1 MNKTLAAAVAGTVL
15 ALAASA
21 HAADKP
27 LRSVGVTV
35 GDLANPYFVAVG
47 QSATKEAHKINPNA
61 KVTVVSA
68 KYDLNTQVGQIENFI
83 ANKVDVIILGA
94 ADSKGI
100 APAVREAQKAG
111 IVVVAVDVAADG
123 ADATVMSDNKMAGA
137 RSCEYIAKQ
146 LGGKGNVVIVNGPPV
161 SSIID
166 RVTGCKT
173 EFAKTPGIKI
183 LSDNQNAGGSRDG
196 GMTAMS
202 NILTAYPKIDAV
214 FGINDPTA
222 IGAELAIR
230 QAKRTDIKLIG
241 GVDGGPDGVQALK
254 NTNSLFVVSPA
265 QDPNGMAALA
275 VDVGYGLM
283 NGKAPRKRCN
293 SFRRRRLRVKTWR
306 RIRAG
311 CGTNRNA
318 LIVMI

>member
-1 MNKTLAAAVAGTVL
+1 MNRTISSIAACSLL

-47 QSATKEAHKINPNA
+47 QSATREAHKINPNA

-83 ANKVDVIILGA
+83 ANKVDVIVLGA
-94 ADSKGI
+94 ADSRGI
-100 APAVREAQKAG
+100 APAVREAEKAG
-111 IVVVAVDVAADG
+111 IIVVAVDVSAEG
-123 ADATVMSDNKMAGA
+123 ANATVMSDNVYAGA
-137 RSCEYIAKQ
+137 QSCKYIAQQ

-166 RVTGCKT
+166 RVTGCKA
-173 EFAKTPGIKI
+173 EFAKDPGIKI

-196 GMTAMS
+196 GLTAMS
-202 NILTAYPKIDAV
+202 NLLTAFPKIDAV

-230 QAKRTDIKLIG
+230 QAKRTDIKVIG

-254 NTNSLFVVSPA
+254 NSQSLFVVSPA
-265 QDPNGMAALA
+265 QDPNGMAAQA
-275 VDVGYGLM
+275 VDIGYALM
-283 NGKAPRKRCN
+283 NGHPPAEK
-293 SFRRRRLRVKTWR
+293 VKLLQTPP
-306 RIRAG
+306 ITRANVASYQG
-311 CGTNRNA
+311 WVRD
-318 LIVMI
+318 

>member
-1 MNKTLAAAVAGTVL
+1 
-15 ALAASA
+15 
-21 HAADKP
+21 
-27 LRSVGVTV
+27 
-35 GDLANPYFVAVG
+35 
-47 QSATKEAHKINPNA
+47 
-61 KVTVVSA
+61 
-68 KYDLNTQVGQIENFI
+68 
-83 ANKVDVIILGA
+83 
-94 ADSKGI
+94 
-100 APAVREAQKAG
+100 
-111 IVVVAVDVAADG
+111 VAADG

-265 QDPNGMAALA
+265 QDPNGMAAL
-275 VDVGYGLM
+275 VWCV
-283 NGKAPRKRCN
+283 
-293 SFRRRRLRVKTWR
+293 
-306 RIRAG
+306 
-311 CGTNRNA
+311 TNNA
-318 LIVMI
+318 T